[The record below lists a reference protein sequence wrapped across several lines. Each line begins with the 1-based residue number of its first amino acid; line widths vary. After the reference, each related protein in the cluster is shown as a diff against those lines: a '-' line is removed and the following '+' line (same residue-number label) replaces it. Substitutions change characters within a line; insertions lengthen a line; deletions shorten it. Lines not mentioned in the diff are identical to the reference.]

1 MTSTVFSTFSAPSP
15 FREYKWFNSHSVQQE
30 LHCGVCRLELP
41 VSIDVKSSSAPRD
54 LWIHAQIVSY
64 GVPVHQGD
72 LSTSFALSDALLN
85 AFVWN
90 TLLNLHTK
98 IKDLSIDASII
109 FTAWDPSNSI
119 EGKVYGVTSMGLFD
133 ENGRLKEG
141 HQKLIFYSTN
151 DHESA
156 EAEPSIDSIS
166 LKLNAG
172 YLRKHAI
179 GERYASYKHCDQA
192 FIMEK
197 YLEEYDRPSTSTNQ
211 NTQKFLPSL
220 ADTNSSSHQSNRN
233 QNNWLGGLSKARIE
247 TIYEEASCRDM
258 LGSGLAGSRTSGN
271 SAYLKKQKSRSSP
284 TYSAEERSL
293 RQLFCLVVELPF
305 PPHPIL
311 YKERRYT
318 GVAPHIPPSSLAQM
332 MPPGCGVVVEKEAE
346 NKRSGSSNPSD
357 YNATVKDGNTLPSTI
372 LEFSLIGGLVGV
384 SGATAPTGSAAFTGA
399 SLCIISDW
407 DMDQENLAEQQYRC
421 LAHDIL
427 RGKLDPSVKPSLED
441 KGKIEKILNAAG
453 THMVFEEMDLL
464 YRYRYFLTE
473 NKKALLKFLLTVD
486 WTMESEVAEVP
497 ALLAQWKRKAPLDIS
512 DALRLLGKEKAFQ
525 TLIVRQY
532 AIETLRSASDEE
544 LLTFLLQL
552 VQALRYEPPV
562 GVVGEAETAS
572 TLRHQDESIYNIA
585 SSFSSSFAWTRL
597 GMSASGLGHNVTS
610 DKRSPTQTSSSST
623 VIGHHGAGLVSP
635 LAQFL
640 IDRACA
646 SPIVSNFLYWYLKVE
661 TEDEDP
667 SGLLFRQIFDSFLIQ
682 LASSTSSLSKHSGI
696 EVDPKDRDRD
706 RDRERDG
713 EQERAVDIFQGA
725 ECALQLYAL
734 NEYITQIFE
743 CHSVA
748 RAISGRKD
756 IKQAAL
762 RKLLAERGL
771 EKIPCRIEGTTL
783 PHVREPSLS
792 YSLCLNVS
800 RQILQS
806 SSNCLQ
812 VYRCHSTLAYKSFHL
827 IHQVQ
832 QCLLR
837 LYIRVL
843 YNLTAW
849 RMYRTC
855 PL

>member
-1 MTSTVFSTFSAPSP
+1 VLSIVYSIPSTTADKMTSTVFSTFSAPSP
-15 FREYKWFNSHSVQQE
+15 FKEYKWFNSHSVQQE

-41 VSIDVKSSSAPRD
+41 VSIDVKSSIAPRD

-90 TLLNLHTK
+90 TLLNFHTK

-141 HQKLIFYSTN
+141 HQKLIFYSTK
-151 DHESA
+151 DHEST
-156 EAEPSIDSIS
+156 EAAPSIDSIS

-179 GERYASYKHCDQA
+179 GESYASYEHCDQA

-197 YLEEYDRPSTSTNQ
+197 YLEEYERPSTSTNQ

-220 ADTNSSSHQSNRN
+220 ADTNSSSHPSNRN

-247 TIYEEASCRDM
+247 TIYEETSCRDM
-258 LGSGLAGSRTSGN
+258 LGSGIAGSRTSGN
-271 SAYLKKQKSRSSP
+271 GAYLKKQRSRSSL

-311 YKERRYT
+311 FKERRYT
-318 GVAPHIPPSSLAQM
+318 GVVPHIPPSSLAQM

-346 NKRSGSSNPSD
+346 SKKGGGSNPSD
-357 YNATVKDGNTLPSTI
+357 YTASTKDGNTLPSTI

-384 SGATAPTGSAAFTGA
+384 SGATAPGGSAAFTGA

-572 TLRHQDESIYNIA
+572 TLRHQDESSYNIA

-696 EVDPKDRDRD
+696 EADHKDRE
-706 RDRERDG
+706 RERDG
-713 EQERAVDIFQGA
+713 EQERSVDIFQGA

-771 EKIPCRIEGTTL
+771 EKIPCRIEGM
-783 PHVREPSLS
+783 PF
-792 YSLCLNVS
+792 
-800 RQILQS
+800 I
-806 SSNCLQ
+806 
-812 VYRCHSTLAYKSFHL
+812 
-827 IHQVQ
+827 
-832 QCLLR
+832 
-837 LYIRVL
+837 
-843 YNLTAW
+843 
-849 RMYRTC
+849 
-855 PL
+855 